1 MPHTMYTAM
10 SSQPVDFGENP
21 IQTDFNSMSCDD
33 DNNVERIFSLVAFRE
48 EEKRNVCAALTV

>member
-1 MPHTMYTAM
+1 MYTAM